1 MVILGGGGNG
11 GNGGSNMRGGTR
23 GSTEGVWEGLWG
35 GSATGMVSS
44 EFRLGS
50 VVLPKTPLPAVH
62 HVAPSTNNPEVITS
76 STIQVR
82 FRAISPFFSFYCQ

>member
-1 MVILGGGGNG
+1 MVILGGGGNGG

-44 EFRLGS
+44 KFRLGS
-50 VVLPKTPLPAVH
+50 GYCPKPHSPRCTMLRRPPTTP
-62 HVAPSTNNPEVITS
+62 
-76 STIQVR
+76 R
-82 FRAISPFFSFYCQ
+82 